1 MDVALSKDDRAFAER
16 MREFFTSEIPAEI
29 RDRLARGEHPT
40 REDVVTS
47 QRILN
52 AHQLAV
58 PHWPLEWGGQEWTPV
73 QRHLWAEEMTRAH
86 VPHPIVFNTAMVGP
100 VIATF
105 GNQEVKERFLPATA
119 NADIWWSQ
127 GFSEPNA
134 GSDLASLK
142 TTAVRDGDEYVV
154 NGQKTWTTLAQ
165 YGDWIFC
172 LVRTD
177 PSAQKQRGISFLL
190 VDLRSPGVTVRPIQL
205 IDGGHEVNEVF
216 FEDVRVPADQLVG
229 EENKGWTYA
238 KFLLGNER
246 TSNAGIGIIKNRIL
260 RIKRLAGPLLDDAL
274 FRARL
279 TRLEVE
285 TAALEMSVLRVL
297 AREHSLPPGT
307 PDPVSSVLK
316 LRGSELQQEASE
328 LLVDVLGPSA
338 LAYRED
344 AAVPDGFAPL
354 PEGAVDALP
363 TYFNWRKA
371 SIYAGSNEVQRQIIA
386 KAILKF

>member
-142 TTAVRDGDEYVV
+142 TTAVRDGDQYVV
-154 NGQKTWTTLAQ
+154 NGQKT
-165 YGDWIFC
+165 
-172 LVRTD
+172 
-177 PSAQKQRGISFLL
+177 
-190 VDLRSPGVTVRPIQL
+190 
-205 IDGGHEVNEVF
+205 
-216 FEDVRVPADQLVG
+216 
-229 EENKGWTYA
+229 
-238 KFLLGNER
+238 
-246 TSNAGIGIIKNRIL
+246 
-260 RIKRLAGPLLDDAL
+260 
-274 FRARL
+274 
-279 TRLEVE
+279 
-285 TAALEMSVLRVL
+285 
-297 AREHSLPPGT
+297 
-307 PDPVSSVLK
+307 
-316 LRGSELQQEASE
+316 
-328 LLVDVLGPSA
+328 
-338 LAYRED
+338 
-344 AAVPDGFAPL
+344 
-354 PEGAVDALP
+354 
-363 TYFNWRKA
+363 
-371 SIYAGSNEVQRQIIA
+371 
-386 KAILKF
+386 